1 MPLYRRMPKLVGRPM
16 GPGHVRAN
24 YGLLKV
30 DVLNKCTPNSEV
42 TYETC
47 LEQGLMTKVL
57 ANHRLQHCSAAPAP
71 LLVWDPLILVCG
83 AAANQ
88 EGHHRLP
95 RPPAG
100 QGDRLQRRRARH
112 GQAQRP
118 GAALAVDTMP
128 RPLRRYTR

>member
-57 ANHRLQHCSAAPAP
+57 ANPSPSALLCCS
-71 LLVWDPLILVCG
+71 
-83 AAANQ
+83 
-88 EGHHRLP
+88 
-95 RPPAG
+95 
-100 QGDRLQRRRARH
+100 
-112 GQAQRP
+112 
-118 GAALAVDTMP
+118 
-128 RPLRRYTR
+128 RRYLFGTL

>member
-47 LEQGLMTKVL
+47 LDQGLMTKV
-57 ANHRLQHCSAAPAP
+57 HRVSRSALPYFSQQPVPAA
-71 LLVWDPLILVCG
+71 LLLLSRCILTVACG

-95 RPPAG
+95 WPPAG
-100 QGDRLQRRRARH
+100 QGDRLQ
-112 GQAQRP
+112 
-118 GAALAVDTMP
+118 
-128 RPLRRYTR
+128 